1 MFVSTDGG
9 FNHQLVTDKETAGPH
24 ETFTIEHVGEGR
36 VRIQASNGSYLSAAS
51 TGLVTSSCSGLPGD
65 DETFALDVPT
75 AGLIRSEYQLMRHL
89 GSDAAKI
96 MDEHRATFMTRDDFA
111 FIASLGINTVRIPVG
126 YWIVS
131 DSREPPYVPGGSK
144 YLDDAFV
151 LASSYGL
158 RVIVSLHAARGSQN
172 GYDHSSPR
180 DR

>member
-24 ETFTIEHVGEGR
+24 ETFTLEHVGDR
-36 VRIQASNGSYLSAAS
+36 KVRIKANKGNYLSATS
-51 TGLVTSSCSGLPGD
+51 SGLVTSSCSGLPGA
-65 DETFALDVPT
+65 DETFTLDVPA

-89 GSDAAKI
+89 GSEAGKI
-96 MDEHRATFMTRDDFA
+96 IDEHRSTFITREDFA

-126 YWIVS
+126 YWIMS
-131 DSREPPYVPGGSK
+131 DSCEPPYVPGGSK
-144 YLDDAFV
+144 YLDDALV